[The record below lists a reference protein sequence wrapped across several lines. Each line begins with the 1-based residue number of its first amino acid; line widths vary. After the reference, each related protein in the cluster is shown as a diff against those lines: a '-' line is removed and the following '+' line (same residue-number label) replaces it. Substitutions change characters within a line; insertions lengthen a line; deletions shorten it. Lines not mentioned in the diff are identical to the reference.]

1 MGNFL
6 YPCVPNFSIG
16 YLCVPLA
23 ANLTYFRCMGYF
35 IRFIHNRDLAAESI
49 MKAYIRTRIVLA
61 SPAGYIEK
69 FLRRVKAS
77 GVSLPKNSM
86 LKLANEVQSSFMS
99 TNVSKCTFLYPLVL
113 ILIYV
118 VFNFRCTRS
127 QGQAPILS

>member
-1 MGNFL
+1 
-6 YPCVPNFSIG
+6 
-16 YLCVPLA
+16 
-23 ANLTYFRCMGYF
+23 MGYF

-49 MKAYIRTRIVLA
+49 MKSYVRTRIVFA

-69 FLRRVKAS
+69 FLRRMKAS

-86 LKLANEVQSSFMS
+86 LKLADEVQSSFMGI
-99 TNVSKCTFLYPLVL
+99 FMYPNVL

>member
-6 YPCVPNFSIG
+6 YPCVPTFSIG
-16 YLCVPLA
+16 YLCMCTIALT

-49 MKAYIRTRIVLA
+49 MKAYVRTRIVLA

-69 FLRRVKAS
+69 FLRRLKAR

-86 LKLANEVQSSFMS
+86 LKLANEV
-99 TNVSKCTFLYPLVL
+99 
-113 ILIYV
+113 
-118 VFNFRCTRS
+118 
-127 QGQAPILS
+127 